1 MSRVRD
7 RGRAGSS
14 TRMKK
19 RREQKVFG
27 NDQRGVAAITVIAIL
42 AISTGVGLATPVV
55 VDAVDVD
62 PDSPFYGLERLGER
76 MRMVSTEDQM
86 RERWGEYARLVDRAK
101 GLEYKHILEEFVD
114 RMQEVAPGDTAAKQ
128 EVVQWMQDQM
138 PGIGRVQLKLSK
150 ELCDGLKDDLP
161 EASEEINRI
170 RDEIENCERG
180 LDIAGLRENVQARMR
195 LIREKIENIVRQHR
209 VRITRPVNTYFD
221 IDNILVDVDVTVNVE
236 VNLRPIPITVPSFEK
251 KLEIFDN
258 LLAEV
263 QAMLAGAPENAVG
276 KHAAE
281 RLVEVATTLK
291 DRAVS
296 AYNEDKVRRALGL
309 IHAANMHLYNAKMIL
324 EHASEWEPE
333 FRGEWAH
340 WRQAWAEVKQTFID
354 GGIWQNILE
363 NYQQYAENI
372 RQRWEERMR

>member
-1 MSRVRD
+1 
-7 RGRAGSS
+7 
-14 TRMKK
+14 MKK
-19 RREQKVFG
+19 MLG
-27 NDQRGVAAITVIAIL
+27 NDQRGVAAITVIVIL
-42 AISTGVGLATPVV
+42 VISTGAGLATPVI
-55 VDAVDVD
+55 VDVVDVD

-114 RMQEVAPGDTAAKQ
+114 RMQELAPGDTAAKQ
-128 EVVQWMQDQM
+128 EIVQWMQDQM
-138 PGIGRVQLKLSK
+138 PGIGRVQLKMFK
-150 ELCDGLKDDLP
+150 ELCKGLKDELP
-161 EASEEINRI
+161 EVSEKI
-170 RDEIENCERG
+170 DTFCYEIENCERE
-180 LDIAGLRENVQARMR
+180 LDIAELRENVQARMR

-209 VRITRPVNTYFD
+209 ARITRPVNKYFD
-221 IDNILVDVDVTVNVE
+221 IDNILVDVNVTVDIE
-236 VNLRPIPITVPSFEK
+236 VNLRPIPITAPSFEE
-251 KLEIFDN
+251 KLKVFNN

-296 AYNEDKVRRALGL
+296 AYNEGKVRRALGL
-309 IHAANMHLYNAKMIL
+309 IRAAIMHIYNAKMIL

-333 FRGEWAH
+333 FREGWAH
-340 WRQAWAEVKQTFID
+340 WMQDWAEVKQTFI
-354 GGIWQNILE
+354 GEGIWESVLK